1 MSWLKRPASLAMP
14 LALLIG
20 LGACGFRP
28 LYSERHNAGV
38 TAELAAIRID
48 LIADRTGQ
56 KLHNFLLDR
65 FNPKGSA
72 AQPRYGLT
80 VKVLTQRRELGIRK
94 DETATRANLTLTASY
109 TLRDWRTNR
118 SLYQGVSR
126 STNSY
131 NILESD
137 FATLAALNDVTTRAA
152 RELSEKIK
160 TRLSIYFSQT
170 RPPR

>member
-1 MSWLKRPASLAMP
+1 MSSLKRLAP

-38 TAELAAIRID
+38 TAELAATRID

-65 FNPKGSA
+65 FNPKGLA
-72 AQPRYGLT
+72 APPRYGLKIT
-80 VKVLTQRRELGIRK
+80 VQTRRRELGIRK
-94 DETATRANLTLTASY
+94 DETATRANLTLTARY

-118 SLYQGVSR
+118 SLYQGTS
-126 STNSY
+126 SSANSY
-131 NILESD
+131 NILEAD
-137 FATLAALNDVTTRAA
+137 FATLAALNDATTRAA

-160 TRLSIYFSQT
+160 TRLSIFFSRAR
-170 RPPR
+170 RPR

>member
-1 MSWLKRPASLAMP
+1 MSSLKRLAP

-20 LGACGFRP
+20 LEACGFRP

-38 TAELAAIRID
+38 TAELAATRID

-65 FNPKGSA
+65 FNPKGLA
-72 AQPRYGLT
+72 ARPRYGL
-80 VKVLTQRRELGIRK
+80 KVRVQSRRRELGIRK
-94 DETATRANLTLTASY
+94 DETATRANLTLTARY
-109 TLRDWRTNR
+109 TLRDWRTKR
-118 SLYQGVSR
+118 SLYQGTSS

-131 NILESD
+131 NILEAD
-137 FATLAALNDVTTRAA
+137 FATLAALNDATTRAA

-160 TRLSIYFSQT
+160 TRLSIFFSRAT
-170 RPPR
+170 RPR

>member
-1 MSWLKRPASLAMP
+1 MSSLKRPAPLAMP

-28 LYSERHNAGV
+28 LYSERHDAGV
-38 TAELAAIRID
+38 TAELAATRID

-65 FNPKGSA
+65 LTPKGPA
-72 AQPRYGLT
+72 APPRYRLK
-80 VKVLTQRRELGIRK
+80 VEVLTQRRELGIRK
-94 DETATRANLTLTASY
+94 DETATRANLTLTARY
-109 TLRDWRTNR
+109 TLRDWRTSR
-118 SLYQGVSR
+118 RLYQGASS

-160 TRLSIYFSQT
+160 TRLSIFFSQAR
-170 RPPR
+170 RPQ

>member
-1 MSWLKRPASLAMP
+1 MSSLKLLAP

-38 TAELAAIRID
+38 TAELAATRID

-65 FNPKGSA
+65 FNPNGSA
-72 AQPRYGLT
+72 ARPRYGLQ
-80 VKVLTQRRELGIRK
+80 VRVQTQRRELGIRK

-118 SLYQGVSR
+118 SLYQGTSS

-137 FATLAALNDVTTRAA
+137 FATLAALNDATTRAA

-160 TRLSIYFSQT
+160 TRLSIFFSQAR
-170 RPPR
+170 RPR

>member
-14 LALLIG
+14 LALLIA

-38 TAELAAIRID
+38 TAELAATRID

-65 FNPKGSA
+65 FNPKGPA
-72 AQPRYGLT
+72 ARPRYRLN
-80 VKVLTQRRELGIRK
+80 VKVLTQRGELGIRK
-94 DETATRANLTLTASY
+94 DETATRANLTLTARY
-109 TLRDWRTNR
+109 TLRDWHSRRT
-118 SLYQGVSR
+118 LYQGSSS

-137 FATLAALNDVTTRAA
+137 FATLSALNDVTTRAA

-160 TRLSIYFSQT
+160 TRLSIFFSQA
-170 RPPR
+170 RRLR

>member
-1 MSWLKRPASLAMP
+1 MSSLKRPTSLAMP

-38 TAELAAIRID
+38 TAELAATRID

-65 FNPKGSA
+65 FNPKGLA
-72 AQPRYGLT
+72 ARPRYGLKVT
-80 VKVLTQRRELGIRK
+80 VQTRRRELGIRK
-94 DETATRANLTLTASY
+94 DETATRANLTLTARY

-118 SLYQGVSR
+118 SLYQGTS
-126 STNSY
+126 SSANSY
-131 NILESD
+131 NILEAD
-137 FATLAALNDVTTRAA
+137 FATLAALNDATTRAA

-160 TRLSIYFSQT
+160 TRLSIFFSRAR
-170 RPPR
+170 RPR

>member
-1 MSWLKRPASLAMP
+1 MSSLKRLAP

-38 TAELAAIRID
+38 TAELAATRID

-65 FNPKGSA
+65 FNPKGLA
-72 AQPRYGLT
+72 ARPRYGLT
-80 VKVLTQRRELGIRK
+80 VTVQTRRRELGIRK
-94 DETATRANLTLTASY
+94 DETATRANLTLTARY

-118 SLYQGVSR
+118 SLYQGTS
-126 STNSY
+126 SSANSY
-131 NILESD
+131 NILEAD
-137 FATLAALNDVTTRAA
+137 FATLAALNDATTRAA

-160 TRLSIYFSQT
+160 TRLSIFFSRAR
-170 RPPR
+170 RPR

>member
-38 TAELAAIRID
+38 TAELAATRID

-65 FNPKGSA
+65 LNPKGLA
-72 AQPRYGLT
+72 AQPRYGLKI
-80 VKVLTQRRELGIRK
+80 KVLTRRSELGIRK
-94 DETATRANLTLTASY
+94 DETATRANLTLTARY
-109 TLRDWRTNR
+109 TLRDWRTR
-118 SLYQGVSR
+118 RTLYQGSSS

-131 NILESD
+131 NILKSD
-137 FATLAALNDVTTRAA
+137 FATLSALNDVTTRAA

-160 TRLSIYFSQT
+160 TRLSIFFSQAR
-170 RPPR
+170 RPR

>member
-1 MSWLKRPASLAMP
+1 MSWLRRPAPLALP
-14 LALLIG
+14 LALLIA

-38 TAELAAIRID
+38 TAALAATRIE

-65 FNPKGSA
+65 LNPKGRVA
-72 AQPRYGLT
+72 RPHYGLKI
-80 VKVLTQRRELGIRK
+80 KVQTQRRELGIRK

-109 TLRDWRTNR
+109 TLRDWRTGR
-118 SLYQGVSR
+118 SLYEGFSR

-160 TRLSIYFSQT
+160 TRLSIFFSQAR
-170 RPPR
+170 RPR

>member
-1 MSWLKRPASLAMP
+1 MSSLKLLAP

-38 TAELAAIRID
+38 TAELAATRID

-65 FNPKGSA
+65 FNPKGA
-72 AQPRYGLT
+72 AAPPRYGLQ
-80 VKVLTQRRELGIRK
+80 VKVRTDRRELGIRK

-118 SLYQGVSR
+118 SLYQGTSS

-131 NILESD
+131 NILEAD
-137 FATLAALNDVTTRAA
+137 FATLAALNDATTRAA

-160 TRLSIYFSQT
+160 TRLSIFFSQAR
-170 RPPR
+170 RPR

>member
-1 MSWLKRPASLAMP
+1 MSWLRRLAP

-38 TAELAAIRID
+38 TAELAATRID
-48 LIADRTGQ
+48 LIADRSGQ

-65 FNPKGSA
+65 FNPKGPA
-72 AQPRYGLT
+72 AQPRYGLKI
-80 VKVLTQRRELGIRK
+80 KVLTLRRELGIRK
-94 DETATRANLTLTASY
+94 DETATRANLILTATY
-109 TLRDWRTNR
+109 TLRDWRTSR
-118 SLYQGVSR
+118 SLYSGVSR
-126 STNSY
+126 SANSY

-152 RELSEKIK
+152 RDLSEKIK
-160 TRLSIYFSQT
+160 TRLSIYFSQAR
-170 RPPR
+170 RPR

>member
-1 MSWLKRPASLAMP
+1 MSWLKRLAP
-14 LALLIG
+14 LALLMV

-28 LYSERHNAGV
+28 LYAERHNAGV
-38 TAELAAIRID
+38 TVELAATRID

-65 FNPKGSA
+65 LNPKGQT
-72 AQPRYGLT
+72 AQPRYGLRVSVAT
-80 VKVLTQRRELGIRK
+80 HRRGLGIRK
-94 DETATRANLTLTASY
+94 DATATRANLTLTASY
-109 TLRDWRTNR
+109 TLHDWRTNR
-118 SLYQGVSR
+118 SLYKGLSR

-137 FATLAALNDVTTRAA
+137 FATLASLDDATTRAA

-160 TRLSIYFSQT
+160 ARLSIFFSQG
-170 RPPR
+170 RAGP

>member
-1 MSWLKRPASLAMP
+1 MSSLKRPTSLAMP

-28 LYSERHNAGV
+28 LYSERHNVGV
-38 TAELAAIRID
+38 TAELAATRID

-65 FNPKGSA
+65 FNPKGLA
-72 AQPRYGLT
+72 ARPRYGLKVT
-80 VKVLTQRRELGIRK
+80 VQTRRRELGIRK
-94 DETATRANLTLTASY
+94 DETATRANLTLTARY

-118 SLYQGVSR
+118 SLYQGTS
-126 STNSY
+126 SSANSY
-131 NILESD
+131 NILEAD
-137 FATLAALNDVTTRAA
+137 FATLAALNDATTRAA

-160 TRLSIYFSQT
+160 TRLSIFFSRAR
-170 RPPR
+170 RPR

>member
-1 MSWLKRPASLAMP
+1 MSSLKRPTSLAVP

-38 TAELAAIRID
+38 TAELAATRID

-65 FNPKGSA
+65 FNPKGLA
-72 AQPRYGLT
+72 DRPRYGLRI
-80 VKVLTQRRELGIRK
+80 KVLIHRRELGIRK
-94 DETATRANLTLTASY
+94 DETATRANLTLTARY

-118 SLYQGVSR
+118 SLYQGTSS

-131 NILESD
+131 NILEAD
-137 FATLAALNDVTTRAA
+137 FATLAALNNATTRAA

-160 TRLSIYFSQT
+160 TRLSIFFSRAR
-170 RPPR
+170 RPR

>member
-1 MSWLKRPASLAMP
+1 MSSLKRLAP

-20 LGACGFRP
+20 LEACGFRP

-38 TAELAAIRID
+38 TAELAATRID

-65 FNPKGSA
+65 FNPKGLA
-72 AQPRYGLT
+72 ARPRYGL
-80 VKVLTQRRELGIRK
+80 KVRVQSRRRELGIRK
-94 DETATRANLTLTASY
+94 DETATRANLTLTARY

-118 SLYQGVSR
+118 SLYKGTSS

-160 TRLSIYFSQT
+160 TRLSIFFSQAR
-170 RPPR
+170 RPR

>member
-1 MSWLKRPASLAMP
+1 MSSLKRPTSLAMP

-28 LYSERHNAGV
+28 LYSERHNVGV
-38 TAELAAIRID
+38 TAELAATRID

-65 FNPKGSA
+65 FNPKGLA
-72 AQPRYGLT
+72 ARPRYGLKVT
-80 VKVLTQRRELGIRK
+80 VQTRRRELGIRK
-94 DETATRANLTLTASY
+94 DETATRANLTLTARY

-118 SLYQGVSR
+118 SLYQGTSS

-137 FATLAALNDVTTRAA
+137 FATLTALNDATTRAA

-160 TRLSIYFSQT
+160 TRLSIFFSRAR
-170 RPPR
+170 RPR

>member
-1 MSWLKRPASLAMP
+1 MSWLRRLMP

-38 TAELAAIRID
+38 TAELAAIRIE

-65 FNPKGSA
+65 LNPKGPA
-72 AQPRYGLT
+72 ARPRYRLKI
-80 VKVLTQRRELGIRK
+80 KVLTRRRELGIRK
-94 DETATRANLTLTASY
+94 DETATRANLTLTANY
-109 TLRDWRTNR
+109 RLRDWRTGR
-118 SLYQGVSR
+118 SLYQGTSS

-137 FATLAALNDVTTRAA
+137 FSTLAALNDVTTRAA
-152 RELSEKIK
+152 RELSQKIK
-160 TRLSIYFSQT
+160 TRLSIFFSQSR
-170 RPPR
+170 RPR

>member
-38 TAELAAIRID
+38 TAELAATRID

-65 FNPKGSA
+65 FNSKGPA
-72 AQPRYGLT
+72 ARPRYALA
-80 VKVLTQRRELGIRK
+80 VKVATHRRELGIRK
-94 DETATRANLTLTASY
+94 DETATRANLSLTARY

-118 SLYQGVSR
+118 LLYKGISN

-137 FATLAALNDVTTRAA
+137 FATLAAFNDATTRAA
-152 RELSEKIK
+152 RELSKKIK
-160 TRLSIYFSQT
+160 TRLSIFFSQAR
-170 RPPR
+170 RPR

>member
-28 LYSERHNAGV
+28 LYSERHNVGV
-38 TAELAAIRID
+38 TAELAATRID

-65 FNPKGSA
+65 FNPKGLA
-72 AQPRYGLT
+72 ARPRYGLKVT
-80 VKVLTQRRELGIRK
+80 VQTRRRELGIRK
-94 DETATRANLTLTASY
+94 DETATRANLTLTARY

-118 SLYQGVSR
+118 SLYQGTS
-126 STNSY
+126 SSANSY
-131 NILESD
+131 NILEAD
-137 FATLAALNDVTTRAA
+137 FATLAALNDATTRAA

-160 TRLSIYFSQT
+160 TRLSIYFSRAR
-170 RPPR
+170 RPR